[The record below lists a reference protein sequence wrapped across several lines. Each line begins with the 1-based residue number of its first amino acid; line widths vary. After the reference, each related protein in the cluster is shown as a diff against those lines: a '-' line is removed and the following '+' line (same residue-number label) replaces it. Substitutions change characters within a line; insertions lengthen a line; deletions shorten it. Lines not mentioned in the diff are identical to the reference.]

1 MCASVLQWRAH
12 AMKDCVASLHQSQA
26 QAEVH
31 DQLLRHVE
39 DAQGR
44 HHGHTELLVLLD
56 GQRVPLLLELLVG
69 KILHCTERK
78 TTATERKTCKPPT
91 LIKPPRFTRSGLV
104 TPLGPYSYRCI
115 ACGKCAWMSKTHNEN
130 ELPHFFKKKKLSSLP
145 EIIWCWRPGERCYS
159 GLFHFGQILQ
169 TPNLT
174 KKQLLFEKD
183 FLQVQSFWDQL
194 RHFGMYMVIFR
205 ALILHH
211 FCFVEWW
218 EGCQNYSPLQG
229 S

>member
-104 TPLGPYSYRCI
+104 APLGPYSYRCI

-130 ELPHFFKKKKLSSLP
+130 ELPHFFKKKTQFITWDYLMLEARGKVLFWVVPFWANSSNSKFDKKNNSFLKK
-145 EIIWCWRPGERCYS
+145 IFYR
-159 GLFHFGQILQ
+159 FNHFGISFVILGC
-169 TPNLT
+169 TWW
-174 KKQLLFEKD
+174 F
-183 FLQVQSFWDQL
+183 
-194 RHFGMYMVIFR
+194 
-205 ALILHH
+205 
-211 FCFVEWW
+211 FV
-218 EGCQNYSPLQG
+218 L
-229 S
+229 